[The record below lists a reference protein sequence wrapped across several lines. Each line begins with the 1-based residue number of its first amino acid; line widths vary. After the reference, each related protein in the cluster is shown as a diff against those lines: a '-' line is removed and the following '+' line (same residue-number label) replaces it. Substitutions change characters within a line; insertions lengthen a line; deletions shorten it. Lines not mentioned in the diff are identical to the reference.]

1 MQRQRIGNSFAR
13 VTASPG
19 PELRFRIETK
29 LPQKPSLSTLNSQ
42 RSTSYVPLNVHSY
55 YSFLDST
62 LSPRAVVELAKRY
75 ELSAIA
81 LTDHNNLHGAVEFAQ
96 LAAAAGIKPIIGAE
110 LDCHGRRICL
120 YAQNQK
126 GYQNLCRILNRQSGA
141 DRAAASRKQTA
152 LGERSKVIYKAPTA
166 SRPMDFSEVDTEGL
180 LAVSSVAE
188 WAQFFPER
196 FYLQTNNRE
205 AFEKRVSSLPCVV
218 ALPVHYE
225 LPADRWKYDI
235 IQSIR
240 TLTLLRQQHPE
251 KRLAGQYHFRS
262 ALEMR
267 KLVAAH
273 PELLAHSVELAERCS
288 FTIQPGL
295 PQFPRYTPTG
305 STPVRIIAQTGHGR
319 RCRRYPAKSLAQTAT
334 GRGVGH
340 YHRCRVR

>member
-1 MQRQRIGNSFAR
+1 M
-13 VTASPG
+13 
-19 PELRFRIETK
+19 
-29 LPQKPSLSTLNSQ
+29 
-42 RSTSYVPLNVHSY
+42 
-55 YSFLDST
+55 
-62 LSPRAVVELAKRY
+62 ELAKRY
-75 ELSAIA
+75 ELPAIA

-152 LGERSKVIYKAPTA
+152 PGERSKVIYKAPTA

-235 IQSIR
+235 VQSIR

-273 PELLAHSVELAERCS
+273 PELLAHSVELAKRCS

-295 PQFPRYTPTG
+295 PQFPRYTPSG
-305 STPVRIIAQTGHGR
+305 STPAEFLRKLVMEGLR
-319 RCRRYPAKSLAQTAT
+319 RRYPRDHLRLKPQLEEELAIITDVAYQEYFLIMWDILNECRRRGIDWITRGSAADSLACYCLEIS
-334 GRGVGH
+334 GVCPNSFRPLFPSLSQQRPNGAQ
-340 YHRCRVR
+340 